1 MPSKYVMIS
10 LLVLVFLGSI
20 VETMTYGY
28 SSIDHNTVTQSHTYL
43 YQGSFRIIYSG
54 KPLVPVLLG
63 LTSPKGFEISLKY
76 KLLVGPLS
84 EELTHSVKVSLVNI
98 SLVKII
104 GIPKALM
111 NKMISDLYN
120 ETYYGSRLSI
130 PLILQ
135 LTNITGTM
143 KIKLVSKPFIW
154 PEWVTKP
161 NATVIA
167 YYKNVYCIETRYSY
181 IIRRDNIIEK
191 FIYASYQDMLSGT
204 PLYEYYMY
212 YQKDNENNTNL
223 LVESEVEIVSDYPDF
238 GAHYSEGIIIEYEKP
253 KFIGK
258 ISLLSSKPFNT
269 TVEHHDDRIEFYLKT
284 SYVSPLRIVVETEN
298 ISGNRPIPPHYD
310 IIIYLRNGTS
320 INVEYC
326 YRIVS
331 SNYYV
336 LISKPLSMGEVEHIT
351 LLAHL
356 NNTKIKIVRNLD
368 LTFIIHKHTTATT
381 TLQIILV
388 NIALVVA
395 IVLVAYL
402 ITLLIEKI

>member
-1 MPSKYVMIS
+1 MII
-10 LLVLVFLGSI
+10 LLLLILLGSI
-20 VETMTYGY
+20 VEAGVYDY
-28 SSIDHNTVTQSHTYL
+28 NHENTNVTIQSPTYL
-43 YQGSFRIIYSG
+43 YRGSFRIIYSG
-54 KPLVPVLLG
+54 RPLVPVLLG

-76 KLLVGPLS
+76 RLLIGPLS
-84 EELTHSVKVSLVNI
+84 EELTHPVKVLLINVSIIKTVGI
-98 SLVKII
+98 SRKT
-104 GIPKALM
+104 M
-111 NKMISDLYN
+111 NKMVSLLYN
-120 ETYYGSRLSI
+120 KIYVSNRELL

-135 LTNITGTM
+135 LTNMSGTM

-181 IIRRDNIIEK
+181 IIRKDNVIEK
-191 FIYASYQDMLSGT
+191 FIYASYRDILSGT

-223 LVESEVEIVSDYPDF
+223 LVESEVEIVSDSPDF
-238 GAHYSEGIIIEYEKP
+238 GAHYSEGLIIEYEKP
-253 KFIGK
+253 KIIGK
-258 ISLLSSKPFNT
+258 ISLLSSKPFNI
-269 TVEHHDDRIEFYLKT
+269 TVKHHNDRLEIYLKT
-284 SYVSPLRIVVETEN
+284 SYASPLRIVVETEN
-298 ISGNRPIPPHYD
+298 LTGNKPVYPHYTLTLS
-310 IIIYLRNGTS
+310 LRNGTS
-320 INVEYC
+320 TNIDYC
-326 YRIVS
+326 RRIVS

-336 LISKPLSMGEVEHIT
+336 LISKPVSMGEVEHIT

-368 LTFIIHKHTTATT
+368 LTFIIHKRTTATT

-395 IVLVAYL
+395 IVLAAYL